1 MMDKVR
7 NFLSQKANRVALSVG
22 GSFGA
27 VAGGLAAAFAAD
39 PTTSDIVGGV
49 TTVTSAVTS
58 NFNIATIAEII
69 GVVLGACVGLFLFW
83 WGARKVVRMVS
94 AAFKKGKISL

>member
-7 NFLSQKANRVALSVG
+7 NFLSHKGNRVALSVG
-22 GSFGA
+22 GSLGA

-49 TTVTSAVTS
+49 TTVTNAVTS
-58 NFNIATIAEII
+58 NFNITTIAEII
-69 GVVLGACVGLFLFW
+69 GVVLAACVGLFLFW
-83 WGARKVVRMVS
+83 WGARKVVRMIS
-94 AAFKKGKISL
+94 TAFKNGRIKI